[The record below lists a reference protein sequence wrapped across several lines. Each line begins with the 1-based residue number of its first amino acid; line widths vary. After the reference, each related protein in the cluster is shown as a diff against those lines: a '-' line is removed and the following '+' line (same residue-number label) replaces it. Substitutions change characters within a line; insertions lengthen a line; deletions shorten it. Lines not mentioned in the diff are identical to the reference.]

1 MQCVVNCSLKHIR
14 PTQLNVTLAR
24 NNSALGCAVL
34 EKKLNYN
41 RGVGQPVKKVHQD
54 NFVAPFYVTQK
65 SFVKNMLML
74 RMKSF
79 FDEHTGIAPTKMQQR
94 FLVLTRMF
102 HNRNQIP
109 DYVGSG
115 TMSRMHDR
123 MRVVFII
130 VATSIFYVF
139 FFAFYRTMAY
149 MVAWNKQRNNFI
161 HLKEQQ

>member
-1 MQCVVNCSLKHIR
+1 MQCVVNGSLKQIR
-14 PTQLNVTLAR
+14 PVQLNMILAR
-24 NNSALGCAVL
+24 NNSALGCTVL
-34 EKKLNYN
+34 EKRLKNN

-54 NFVAPFYVTQK
+54 NLMAPYYVTQK
-65 SFVKNMLML
+65 SFVKNMLMQ
-74 RMKSF
+74 RMKTLF
-79 FDEHTGIAPTKMQQR
+79 NEDTGVAPTKMQQC

-102 HNRNQIP
+102 QNRSQIP
-109 DYVGSG
+109 DYVASG

-149 MVAWNKQRNNFI
+149 MVSWNKQRNNFI
-161 HLKEQQ
+161 HLKEQ